1 MPAIQPARLRQQAA
15 LLAQSFGQ
23 TEVFIRSLHHLLE
36 SYADNARRPS
46 QGSEIPHLIDAY
58 FVRPPVL
65 RQLLV
70 ELAPYAQK
78 EPEVATDLANAL
90 WGQPYLEFRQLA
102 AGLLGLIPVE
112 NPQSIVGYLKSWLET
127 RPEDRLIESI
137 LAQGT
142 QSLRRDC
149 LDVYLEL
156 VSDWLNR
163 HEIFF
168 NQLGLRTLITLIQ
181 DPEFKNIPIVF
192 RMIQPF
198 SRSLASEL
206 RLFMVD
212 VLRAL
217 ARRSPQE
224 TSFFLRHNL
233 ETPEN
238 PDTPWLVRQ
247 TIPALP
253 VEMQES
259 LRSAVRGSP
268 ARSRKA

>member
-15 LLAQSFGQ
+15 LLAQSFDQ
-23 TEVFIRSLHHLLE
+23 TDVFIRSLLHLLE
-36 SYADNARRPS
+36 FYADNARHPG
-46 QGSEIPHLIDAY
+46 QGSETPPLIDAF

-78 EPEVATDLANAL
+78 EPEVAIELTNAL
-90 WGQPYLEFRQLA
+90 WRQPYLECRQLA
-102 AGLLGLIPVE
+102 VGLLGLVPVE
-112 NPQSIVGYLKSWLET
+112 NPQPVVEHLESWLEI

-137 LAQGT
+137 LTHGT
-142 QSLRRDC
+142 QSLRHDC

-163 HEIFF
+163 QEVFF
-168 NQLGLRTLITLIQ
+168 NQLGLRAIIALIQ
-181 DPEFKNIPIVF
+181 DPDFKNIPVVF

-212 VLRAL
+212 VLHAL

-238 PDTPWLVRQ
+238 PDAPWLVRQ

-268 ARSRKA
+268 ARSQKS

>member
-15 LLAQSFGQ
+15 LLAQSFDQ
-23 TEVFIRSLHHLLE
+23 TEVFIRSLHHILE
-36 SYADNARRPS
+36 FYADNARRPS
-46 QGSEIPHLIDAY
+46 QGSEIPPLIDAY

-112 NPQSIVGYLKSWLET
+112 NPQPVVEYLKSWLET

-142 QSLRRDC
+142 QSLRHDC

-163 HEIFF
+163 QEVFF
-168 NQLGLRTLITLIQ
+168 NQLGLHALMELIQ

-198 SRSLASEL
+198 SRSLVGEL
-206 RLFMVD
+206 RPFMVD

-247 TIPALP
+247 TIPDLP
-253 VEMQES
+253 VEMQKS
-259 LRSAVRGSP
+259 LRSALRGSP